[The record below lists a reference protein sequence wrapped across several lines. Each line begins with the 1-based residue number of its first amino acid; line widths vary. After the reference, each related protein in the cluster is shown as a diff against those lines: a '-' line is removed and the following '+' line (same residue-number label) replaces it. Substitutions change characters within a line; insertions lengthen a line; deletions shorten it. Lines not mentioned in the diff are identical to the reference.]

1 MGEIIFSVI
10 IITVL
15 TMFFIIMF
23 LDNRLEVE
31 TKICMGISIF
41 FTTIIIS
48 LLNFLINILS

>member
-10 IITVL
+10 VITVF

-31 TKICMGISIF
+31 TKIWMGISIF